1 MIAHAFAP
9 AGDYVTY
16 LLILVTTLS
25 TVGAQLLLKQGLRP
39 IGALAASARLDFLVA
54 AVLSPWVWAAL
65 VLQVFGY
72 VVWFFVIT
80 QEKLG
85 IAFAV
90 SGSFF
95 YLVMA
100 LLSWALFD
108 EALTPTQWTG
118 IALISAGVLAVARG

>member
-72 VVWFFVIT
+72 VVWFFVLMR
-80 QEKLG
+80 EKLG
-85 IAFAV
+85 VAFAI

-118 IALISAGVLAVARG
+118 IALISAGVLAVERG